1 MNIGPTS
8 PDHAKYMLKWFTI
21 WKIYS
26 KIYSTLCPISHHYI
40 TTFEVDGTASSIDN
54 EYPNNFC
61 HVHMIFTWSNK
72 IAKFYSKDWISRS
85 CHSNAFVEKKHLVNK
100 KKMNRKK
107 LKCPQMPACERLQFY
122 FFLWTY
128 HGFCPDTSRFV
139 VISSLIK
146 PEMKH
151 VFHCMLQ
158 FPFVFFVLPFD
169 Y

>member
-8 PDHAKYMLKWFTI
+8 PDYAKYMLKWFTI

-26 KIYSTLCPISHHYI
+26 KIYSTLCPISHHYV

-85 CHSNAFVEKKHLVNK
+85 CHSNAFFEKNILWIKKDKQKNSNVHKGQHVNSCSSAFLYELTTVFVQILVT
-100 KKMNRKK
+100 
-107 LKCPQMPACERLQFY
+107 LL
-122 FFLWTY
+122 
-128 HGFCPDTSRFV
+128 
-139 VISSLIK
+139 
-146 PEMKH
+146 
-151 VFHCMLQ
+151 
-158 FPFVFFVLPFD
+158 
-169 Y
+169 

>member
-26 KIYSTLCPISHHYI
+26 KIYSTLCPISHHYV

-100 KKMNRKK
+100 KKWTEKN
-107 LKCPQMPACERLQFY
+107 LNVHKCQHVNGCSSTFFY
-122 FFLWTY
+122 ELT
-128 HGFCPDTSRFV
+128 TVFV
-139 VISSLIK
+139 QILVDL
-146 PEMKH
+146 
-151 VFHCMLQ
+151 L
-158 FPFVFFVLPFD
+158 
-169 Y
+169 